1 MPQHHDIVLQLERVE
16 YIDSSGLGAL
26 ERLLTTARTNGGDLK
41 LCALQPPVRRILVR
55 RILEMTNLIALFE
68 IFDNE
73 TDAIVAA
80 YLGSRYAKD
89 ASRRV
94 CNPITGNHP
103 KPRSGRRFNPKTLK
117 YAG

>member
-1 MPQHHDIVLQLERVE
+1 LPQHHDIVLQLVRVE
-16 YIDSSGLGAL
+16 CIGSSGLGAL

-41 LCALQPPVRRILVR
+41 LRALQLPVR

-73 TDAIVAA
+73 TNAIVAA
-80 YLGSRYAKD
+80 YLGSRFAKD

-94 CNPITGNHP
+94 RNPIT
-103 KPRSGRRFNPKTLK
+103 
-117 YAG
+117 